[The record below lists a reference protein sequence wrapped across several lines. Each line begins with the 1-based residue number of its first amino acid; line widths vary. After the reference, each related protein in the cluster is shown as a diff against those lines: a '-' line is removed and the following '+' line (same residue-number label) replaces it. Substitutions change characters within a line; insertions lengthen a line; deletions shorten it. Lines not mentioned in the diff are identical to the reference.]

1 MSLFFFSQTC
11 HFDPLLD
18 DSVQLCKRMR
28 QLGKTADLTVLE
40 DLPHGFLNFALISK
54 EARQGSNV
62 CVSKLRK
69 LLQVSWIFE
78 RLYLFLLNSFL
89 FTNSS
94 PEMWLT
100 YHLYHLGLRQV
111 FVFFPLLSFSKAQRT
126 VGQMIVR
133 VSFYHVLIR
142 SYDSP
147 YWRVLVIAGI
157 FNIIR
162 QVDR

>member
-111 FVFFPLLSFSKAQRT
+111 FVFFPYSLFPRHKELLGRWLWGFHFI
-126 VGQMIVR
+126 M
-133 VSFYHVLIR
+133 
-142 SYDSP
+142 
-147 YWRVLVIAGI
+147 YWSDLMTLHTEE
-157 FNIIR
+157 FL
-162 QVDR
+162 